1 MAERLNV
8 FPSRMVLTA
17 LKERIIAAKTGHSLL
32 KRKSDAIK
40 ANLNTIL
47 RDILETKRRLFKVMM
62 RDAAFS
68 HTEAQ
73 YYAGNFNSQVIEATK
88 VATFR
93 LKTTIKNVAGVK
105 LPVFKKYDE
114 DYKGDTIIAL
124 SSGGRQVVKAKETF
138 TKALLDL
145 VSLATLQTHL
155 KTLDEALKITNRRVN
170 ALEFVIVPL
179 LENTI
184 KYIISE
190 LDEQER
196 EDNFRI
202 KKVKDIRMR
211 DEEKEI
217 EDKKQTALLLARW
230 ASNRPAAPQTTATAA
245 TARPAAPQA
254 SAQNQSVASATA
266 QSILADSAD
275 DVTAADVVGLLTGG
289 SSKGKGKGKGGTDE
303 T

>member
-1 MAERLNV
+1 MADRLNV

-17 LKERIIAAKTGHSLL
+17 LKERIIAAKIGHSLL

-105 LPVFKKYDE
+105 LPVFKKYEE

-145 VSLATLQTHL
+145 VSLA
-155 KTLDEALKITNRRVN
+155 
-170 ALEFVIVPL
+170 
-179 LENTI
+179 
-184 KYIISE
+184 
-190 LDEQER
+190 
-196 EDNFRI
+196 
-202 KKVKDIRMR
+202 
-211 DEEKEI
+211 
-217 EDKKQTALLLARW
+217 
-230 ASNRPAAPQTTATAA
+230 
-245 TARPAAPQA
+245 
-254 SAQNQSVASATA
+254 
-266 QSILADSAD
+266 IL
-275 DVTAADVVGLLTGG
+275 
-289 SSKGKGKGKGGTDE
+289 
-303 T
+303 